1 MKLSS
6 RRASDD
12 CDVVAATSLDLNG
25 LASFIDNA
33 FRALLDDQTRQLYCH
48 SIVSS
53 PVQCP
58 SSKAQSHH
66 RISLV
71 RRSSVTEKLKNSN
84 SSDFMVVTSYRYD
97 TIEEFN
103 VD

>member
-33 FRALLDDQTRQLYCH
+33 FRALLDDQTD
-48 SIVSS
+48 
-53 PVQCP
+53 
-58 SSKAQSHH
+58 
-66 RISLV
+66 
-71 RRSSVTEKLKNSN
+71 NS
-84 SSDFMVVTSYRYD
+84 TL
-97 TIEEFN
+97 TA
-103 VD
+103 